1 MEIIKVI
8 ILGIVEGLTEF
19 LPVSSTGHLIIV
31 SKYLSL
37 EGQFSEVFNIV
48 IQSGA
53 ILAVIIFF
61 WKKVFPPIPKK
72 NDVDG
77 IKKLK
82 KYFLLW
88 SKVIVAIIPAGVIGI
103 LFEEKIEVVLHKP
116 VPVAIALI
124 VGAIMLIFIENKH
137 KETIVFNEEDI
148 TYKQAF
154 LVGIAQCMA
163 IIPGMSRSASTI
175 IGAMLLG
182 FKRSVAA
189 EFSFFLAIPVI
200 LGASLIKLMKAGFD
214 FTNMELLLLGIG
226 TLVSFVVAY
235 GVIAVF
241 MSFIKKHDFKV
252 FAYYRIVLGIVVL
265 IITFV

>member
-19 LPVSSTGHLIIV
+19 LPVSSTGHLILV

-37 EGQFSEVFNIV
+37 DGKFNDVFNIV

-53 ILAVIIFF
+53 IFAVILFF

-72 NDVDG
+72 GNVEEQ
-77 IKKLK
+77 KKFK
-82 KYFLLW
+82 KYLQLL
-88 SKVIVAIIPAGVIGI
+88 SKVVIGI
-103 LFEEKIEVVLHKP
+103 IPLGILGVLFDDVVEELLFKP
-116 VPVAIALI
+116 LPVAAALI
-124 VGAIMLIFIENKH
+124 VGAIMLILVENKEKSVTVH
-137 KETIVFNEEDI
+137 HEDDI

-154 LVGIAQCMA
+154 LVGLAQCMA

-175 IGAMLLG
+175 IGALLLG
-182 FKRSVAA
+182 FDRAVAA
-189 EFSFFLAIPVI
+189 EFSFFLSIPVI
-200 LGASLIKLMKAGFD
+200 LGASLIKLIKVGFD
-214 FTNMELLLLGIG
+214 FTSYEYMLLGIG

-235 GVIAVF
+235 GVIKVF

-252 FAYYRIVLGIVVL
+252 FAYYRIVLGVVVVFM
-265 IITFV
+265 TFF